1 LVTVGQAVAAAKS
14 PRERLLAYV
23 RTQVLD
29 SLRPS
34 GVSEGVAIFGLVHL
48 FSRLSPGQ
56 RQTIGE
62 RIRRHVTTLRDI
74 LTGGVEAGQFRAGL
88 DLTPT
93 AFAILTMCDVVIVWY
108 RPEGRLAPEAV
119 AGLYADLALRM
130 ATADPV

>member
-1 LVTVGQAVAAAKS
+1 MRERVSRSVSGCGLGHGRAGGGRRKIATRAAARIR
-14 PRERLLAYV
+14 PDTGARLAAAERRERG
-23 RTQVLD
+23 
-29 SLRPS
+29 S
-34 GVSEGVAIFGLVHL
+34 
-48 FSRLSPGQ
+48 
-56 RQTIGE
+56 RQTE
-62 RIRRHVTTLRDI
+62 
-74 LTGGVEAGQFRAGL
+74 GVEAGQFRAGL